1 MVKEVCDMISEAVI
15 KRLPRYYRHLKQLS
29 DSGVERVSSNKIASV
44 LNITASQVRQDLCNF
59 GGFGQQGYG
68 YDVAKLKNELAAILG
83 LDKVYD
89 LIIVG
94 AGNIG
99 RALAGYKGFKDDGF
113 YVRALFDIDPR
124 CSSINGIKVYQMD
137 FLKTYLNQNQVDIAI
152 IATQKDS
159 AKEVASELIAN
170 GVKSIWNFAPV
181 ELEVPEDVT
190 VENISM
196 SESLYVLRC
205 RSTSRKEKKN
215 SAQ

>member
-1 MVKEVCDMISEAVI
+1 MGNKAISEAVV
-15 KRLPRYYRHLKQLS
+15 KRLPRYYRYLEHLEQEGATK
-29 DSGVERVSSNKIASV
+29 VSSGRLAQLLGV
-44 LNITASQVRQDLCNF
+44 TASQVRQDFCNF
-59 GGFGQQGYG
+59 GGFGQHGYG
-68 YDVAKLKNELAAILG
+68 YDVANLKKNLAEILG
-83 LDKVYD
+83 LDRKYD
-89 LIIVG
+89 MIIIG

-196 SESLYVLRC
+196 SESLYVLSY
-205 RSTSRKEKKN
+205 RSKTRKEKKN

>member
-1 MVKEVCDMISEAVI
+1 M
-15 KRLPRYYRHLKQLS
+15 
-29 DSGVERVSSNKIASV
+29 ERVSSNKIAGV

-68 YDVAKLKNELAAILG
+68 YDVSKLKNELATILG

-89 LIIVG
+89 MIIVG

-124 CSSINGIKVYQMD
+124 CSSINGIKVYDMD
-137 FLKTYLNQNQVDIAI
+137 FLKTYIQQNQVDIAI

-159 AKEVASELIAN
+159 AKSVADALISY
-170 GVKSIWNFAPV
+170 GVKNIWNFAPV
-181 ELEVPEDVT
+181 ELEVPEGIT
-190 VENISM
+190 LESISM
-196 SESLYVLRC
+196 SESLYVLSYRNKNSSFRPSSRLPFAWRRC
-205 RSTSRKEKKN
+205 RSF
-215 SAQ
+215 A